1 MAKNLEI
8 IIHHYIE
15 LRQMTSCGKQTTSDP
30 GQRNA
35 VDLAHAI
42 RQIEYMS
49 FNQNPQLCRGCWE
62 HQVEKLQD
70 MLTEPDDE
78 IVEEG

>member
-1 MAKNLEI
+1 MV
-8 IIHHYIE
+8 IIHHYNHFID
-15 LRQMTSCGKQTTSDP
+15 TTICGKQTTTDP

-49 FNQNPQLCRGCWE
+49 FNRNPQLCRGCWE

-70 MLTEPDDE
+70 MLTEPDEE
-78 IVEEG
+78 IVEEGE

>member
-1 MAKNLEI
+1 MVT
-8 IIHHYIE
+8 IHHDIE
-15 LRQMTSCGKQTTSDP
+15 PTLMTVCGQKSVAAP
-30 GQRNA
+30 GRAGA

-42 RQIEYMS
+42 RKLEYMS
-49 FNQNPQLCRGCWE
+49 INRSPQLCRGCWQ

-70 MLTEPDDE
+70 MLTEPEYE